1 MAELF
6 FWPALVLYGEA
17 VLGYLGEARR
27 PGLAGYAAIWGVRL
41 GWLAQTALLAVQA
54 ARDDGF
60 PWGTWAGSL
69 NLFVWLVVTA
79 YLFWGSRRSYRLLGV
94 AVMPLAA
101 ILLVVARAGG
111 GTNAGSKSRYGNLFL
126 VLHVGLV
133 LLAFAGLTLAA
144 ALSALYLW
152 QERRLKQRA
161 TTILRRPAPSLAT
174 LDHLSF
180 RLVVVSLPALTL
192 GIAVGIGRLVIRN
205 DSVDALVV
213 ATLVTWVVWTGYLV
227 ARLRGV
233 SGRRAAY
240 VALAGFVLVIVV
252 RLALPASHF
261 A

>member
-174 LDHLSF
+174 LVHLSF